1 MKKTAIVLATSLLLG
16 CGGGSKEEA
25 PVETYVVKKQD
36 IRDRISQTG
45 EVAPIVKVEI
55 KSEASGKIEKLFV
68 REGQEVKKGE
78 PILHLDPKR
87 LKYQRDLLVLGV
99 KEAKIEL
106 KKAERELKKVKTLH
120 DKGSS
125 SEREYLDS
133 KDNRDLLVLNV
144 RRAELELK
152 DITDQL
158 AKTKVL
164 SPMNGV
170 ITNLPVEVGE
180 IAVSA
185 TSGFQ
190 GGTDIATIADIS
202 KLEIISRIG
211 EADFIHLKNG
221 QKVEIRPEAIEG
233 SKTTGTITFL
243 AKSARKEDAQALGTF
258 EVRISVDSIIP
269 GIAPG
274 ITVNVDF
281 ILFEKEDVVAV
292 PAHFL
297 QKDAKGSRVFLKAD
311 SGEPKEISI
320 GVTDYTN
327 YEILEGVSVG
337 DTLILPPYKPQGNG
351 KGKK

>member
-1 MKKTAIVLATSLLLG
+1 MKKTAAILATALLMG
-16 CGGGSKEEA
+16 CGGSKEEA
-25 PVETYVVKKQD
+25 PTETYIVKKQD

-68 REGQEVKKGE
+68 REGQEIKKGD
-78 PILHLDPKR
+78 PILHLDPKQ
-87 LKYQRDLLVLGV
+87 LKYQRDLLALGV

-106 KKAERELKKVKTLH
+106 KMAERELLKAKTLH
-120 DKGSS
+120 EKGST
-125 SEREYLDS
+125 SERDYLDS
-133 KDNRDLLVLNV
+133 RDRRDLLVLNV
-144 RRAELELK
+144 RRAELKLK

-170 ITNLPVEVGE
+170 VTNLPVEVGE

-190 GGTDIATIADIS
+190 GGTDIATVADIS

-221 QKVEIRPEAIEG
+221 QKVEIRPEAIEN

-243 AKSARKEDAQALGTF
+243 AKSAKKEDAQALGTF
-258 EVRISVDSIIP
+258 EVRIAVDSIIP

-281 ILFEKEDVVAV
+281 ILFEKKDVLAV

-297 QKDAKGSRVFLKAD
+297 QKDKEGSRVFLKGD
-311 SGEPKEISI
+311 SGTATNIEL

-327 YEILEGVSVG
+327 YEVLTGLSAG
-337 DTLILPPYKPQGNG
+337 DTLVLPPYLPEG
-351 KGKK
+351 KGGKK